1 MDYTNIET
9 VNLTLLIDNLLMS
22 VIFQLKYTK

>member
-9 VNLTLLIDNLLMS
+9 VNLTLLIDNLIMS